1 MNKIIYILFILFVFK
16 LNAQK
21 KVKKLDYIWL
31 MGYNNIQNQPN
42 PPNYGT
48 SVIDFNYNP
57 PKIFKLEK
65 QIKISIELANAS
77 ICNKEGKLLLFT
89 NGCHVED
96 STFNMIKNSDELN
109 PGYDITHFCEKGD
122 GYTVPSSHIFLPYPN
137 DTNRYALFHVGNDVY
152 TKPKTKLVQW
162 LSYSEINMSLNKG
175 KPEMTIKNDTIV
187 KDTVFYGQL
196 TACRHGNGR
205 DWWIIE
211 PQEFGNLYYTFLLSP
226 KGLSKPI
233 AQEIGGK
240 FAIQAGGGQAGFT
253 PDGSKYTRY
262 TAGAGIQMF
271 DFDRCTGKLFNYKH
285 IPAFTTNYQE
295 GGNAISPN
303 SRFLYVTKRTELWQF
318 DLWAA
323 DISES
328 RVLIAEKDTAFK
340 PQSSQEFK
348 SFFNCMLA
356 PDGKIYM
363 CGTGGHRY
371 WNVIHQPN
379 EKGKACDF
387 RQHDIKLPTWNYA
400 SIPNFPNYRLY
411 DKAGS
416 PCDTLG
422 INDPTSV
429 EETEKLVPHKI
440 YPNPTTGFLNIE
452 ISTSDFRTTK
462 ILIFNAL
469 GEIILK
475 ENITQAQQQL
485 DLYHL
490 ANGTYFYN
498 LQIDGKVAGRGKVV
512 KIEN

>member
-1 MNKIIYILFILFVFK
+1 M
-16 LNAQK
+16 
-21 KVKKLDYIWL
+21 
-31 MGYNNIQNQPN
+31 
-42 PPNYGT
+42 
-48 SVIDFNYNP
+48 
-57 PKIFKLEK
+57 
-65 QIKISIELANAS
+65 
-77 ICNKEGKLLLFT
+77 
-89 NGCHVED
+89 
-96 STFNMIKNSDELN
+96 
-109 PGYDITHFCEKGD
+109 
-122 GYTVPSSHIFLPYPN
+122 
-137 DTNRYALFHVGNDVY
+137 
-152 TKPKTKLVQW
+152 
-162 LSYSEINMSLNKG
+162 
-175 KPEMTIKNDTIV
+175 
-187 KDTVFYGQL
+187 
-196 TACRHGNGR
+196 
-205 DWWIIE
+205 
-211 PQEFGNLYYTFLLSP
+211 
-226 KGLSKPI
+226 
-233 AQEIGGK
+233 
-240 FAIQAGGGQAGFT
+240 
-253 PDGSKYTRY
+253 
-262 TAGAGIQMF
+262 
-271 DFDRCTGKLFNYKH
+271 
-285 IPAFTTNYQE
+285 
-295 GGNAISPN
+295 
-303 SRFLYVTKRTELWQF
+303 WQF

-340 PQSSQEFK
+340 PELSQEFK
-348 SFFNCMLA
+348 AFYSCRLG

-422 INDPTSV
+422 INDPTSI

-462 ILIFNAL
+462 ILIFNTL

>member
-1 MNKIIYILFILFVFK
+1 MNKIIYILIFFFSFYK
-16 LNAQK
+16 TNGQ
-21 KVKKLDYIWL
+21 VKIEKRDYVWL
-31 MGYNNIQNQPN
+31 MGYNNTASPT
-42 PPNYGT
+42 NYGT
-48 SVIDFNYNP
+48 TIIDFNYNP
-57 PKIFKLEK
+57 
-65 QIKISIELANAS
+65 IKIYKSPKNAKDDIGLANAS

-96 STFNMIKNSDELN
+96 TTFNIIKNSDGLN
-109 PGYDITHFCEKGD
+109 PGYDLTHFCEKEAL
-122 GYTVPSSHIFLPYPN
+122 GYTVENSHIFLPYPN

-152 TKPKTKLVQW
+152 TKPKTKIVQW
-162 LSYSEINMSLNKG
+162 LSYSEINMSLNNG
-175 KPEMTIKNDTIV
+175 KPQMTIKNDTIV
-187 KDTVFYGQL
+187 KDTVYYGQL

-211 PQEFGNLYYTFLLSP
+211 PKEFGKLYYTFLLSP
-226 KGLSKPI
+226 KGLSKPML
-233 AQEIGGK
+233 QNIGDTLP
-240 FAIQAGGGQAGFT
+240 IQLNGQADFT
-253 PDGSKYTRY
+253 PDGNKYVRY
-262 TAGAGIQMF
+262 DPGSGIQIF
-271 DFDRCTGKLFNYKH
+271 DFDRCTGKLFNYKR
-285 IPAFTTNYQE
+285 IPSFSTNYKE

-303 SRFLYVTKRTELWQF
+303 SRFLYVTKRIELWQF

-328 RVLIAEKDTAFK
+328 RILIAEKDTAFK

-348 SFFNCMLA
+348 AFYSCRLG

-411 DKAGS
+411 DKADS

-422 INDPTSV
+422 INDPTSI

-452 ISTSDFRTTK
+452 VSTSDFRTTK
-462 ILIFNAL
+462 ILIFNTL

-475 ENITQAQQQL
+475 ENIMQAQQQL
-485 DLYHL
+485 DLYNL
-490 ANGTYFYN
+490 ASGTYFYN
-498 LQIDGKVAGRGKVV
+498 LQIDGKVAGRGKLV

>member
-1 MNKIIYILFILFVFK
+1 MAFLFYSTK
-16 LNAQK
+16 AQIQTDK
-21 KVKKLDYIWL
+21 RDYIWVL
-31 MGYNNIQNQPN
+31 GYNNIPNQPN
-42 PPNYGT
+42 PPTFGT
-48 SVIDFNYNP
+48 SIIDFNYSP
-57 PKIFKLEK
+57 PKVFKLEK
-65 QIKISIELANAS
+65 QIKMSMDLANAS
-77 ICNKEGKLLLFT
+77 ICNKKGNLLLFT
-89 NGCHVED
+89 NGCYVED
-96 STFNMIKNSDELN
+96 STFNLVKNSDELN
-109 PGYDITHFCEKGD
+109 LGYDLKHFCAYDKG
-122 GYTVPSSHIFLPYPN
+122 YRVENSHIFLPYPN

-152 TKPKTKLVQW
+152 TKPKTRLVQW
-162 LSYSEINMSLNKG
+162 LSYSEINMSLNNG
-175 KPEMTIKNDTIV
+175 KPEMTIKHDTIV
-187 KDTVFYGQL
+187 SDTVYYGHL

-205 DWWIIE
+205 DWWIIS
-211 PQEFGNLYYTFLLSP
+211 PKEFGKLYYTFLLSP
-226 KGLSKPI
+226 KGVSKPML
-233 AQEIGGK
+233 QKIGDTLK
-240 FAIQAGGGQAGFT
+240 IQVNGQAVFT
-253 PDGSKYTRY
+253 PDGNKYVRY
-262 TAGAGIQMF
+262 DPNSGIQIF
-271 DFDRCTGKLFNYKH
+271 DFDRCTGKLFNYKR
-285 IPAFTTNYQE
+285 IPSFSTNNAE

-340 PQSSQEFK
+340 PQPTYEFN
-348 SFFNCMLA
+348 SFYSCMLG

-422 INDPTSV
+422 INDPTSI

-452 ISTSDFRTTK
+452 VSTSDFRTTK
-462 ILIFNAL
+462 ILIFNTL

>member
-1 MNKIIYILFILFVFK
+1 MFIL
-16 LNAQK
+16 NNNGYAQI
-21 KVKKLDYIWL
+21 KLDKRDYVWVL
-31 MGYNNIQNQPN
+31 GYNNIVGQPN
-42 PPNYGT
+42 PKEWGT
-48 SVIDFNYNP
+48 SIIDFNFSP
-57 PKIFKLEK
+57 PKVYKLEK
-65 QIKISIELANAS
+65 QIEMDMDFANAS
-77 ICNKEGKLLLFT
+77 ICSPNGRLLLST

-96 STFNMIKNSDELN
+96 STFNIVAKSDTFN
-109 PGYDITHFCEKGD
+109 TGYAYEKCFG
-122 GYTVPSSHIFLPYPN
+122 GGIRVPNSHIFLPFPS
-137 DTNRYALFHVGNDVY
+137 DSNRYSLFHVGYDLY
-152 TKPKTKLVQW
+152 TQPTTKIVQW

-175 KPEMTIKNDTIV
+175 KPQMTIKNDTIV
-187 KDTVFYGQL
+187 ADTVFYGQV

-205 DWWIIE
+205 DLWIIE
-211 PQEFGNLYYTFLLSP
+211 PKEFGNLYYTFLLSP
-226 KGLSKPI
+226 KGLSESTV
-233 AQEIGGK
+233 QEIGGK
-240 FAIQAGGGQAGFT
+240 FDIQAAGGQAEFT
-253 PDGSKYTRY
+253 PYGSKYIRY

-285 IPAFTTNYQE
+285 IPSFTTNYQE

-318 DLWAA
+318 DLWAN

-340 PQSSQEFK
+340 APFLEFN
-348 SFFNCMLA
+348 SFFNCRLG

-411 DKAGS
+411 DKADS

-422 INDPTSV
+422 INDPTSI

-452 ISTSDFRTTK
+452 VSTSDFRTTK
-462 ILIFNAL
+462 ILIFNTL

-475 ENITQAQQQL
+475 ENIMQAQQQL